1 MKILCVG
8 DSLGLPREGV
18 AYEDTWFYELVN
30 KYREDHFIYKFKRGL
45 TSEYLIGLYGKE
57 YKGEFSSFYMPDVV
71 IMQSGIVDCAP
82 RYINDYK
89 GIGKIISRI
98 SKFLR
103 IETLFWRIVKIIN
116 KRSSRHCYVKFEDFK
131 RNINQ
136 YINELISLGVRKIII
151 VKIGIPSEKIQERSV
166 ELVSCINKYNSV
178 YDELADQYEKTIA
191 VINPLGSGDES
202 LYIDGYHTN
211 KKGANLVFE
220 DLCQVLD
227 GFKKH

>member
-18 AYEDTWFYELVN
+18 SYEDTWFYELVN

-103 IETLFWRIVKIIN
+103 IEILFWQASIFYLSCNICEC
-116 KRSSRHCYVKFEDFK
+116 RS
-131 RNINQ
+131 
-136 YINELISLGVRKIII
+136 
-151 VKIGIPSEKIQERSV
+151 
-166 ELVSCINKYNSV
+166 
-178 YDELADQYEKTIA
+178 
-191 VINPLGSGDES
+191 ES
-202 LYIDGYHTN
+202 LPS
-211 KKGANLVFE
+211 KGNLRSF
-220 DLCQVLD
+220 LSSI
-227 GFKKH
+227 K